1 MRTTLVLDEA
11 LYHRVREWAKR
22 DGVSLNQWL
31 AAAIDREDS
40 RRRSSAHNTWLRD
53 NPEVA
58 DALEA
63 QDRIAERN
71 LADRDRGAA

>member
-1 MRTTLVLDEA
+1 MRTTLVLDEG
-11 LYHRVREWAKR
+11 LYSRAREWAKR

-53 NPEVA
+53 NQEIA
-58 DALEA
+58 EALEA
-63 QDRIAERN
+63 QDRIAEGSR
-71 LADRDRGAA
+71 ADRSRGAE